1 MAFPELTPEQR
12 AAALEKAA
20 AARLRRAEVKSVLK
34 SGRLSLSRF
43 LADAQDDKALGRM
56 KVRTLLLSLPRVGE
70 TTADTVLE
78 EVGIAPTRRV
88 RGLGSQQRAELI
100 RRFG

>member
-1 MAFPELTPEQR
+1 MVLPELTPQQR

-20 AARLRRAEVKSVLK
+20 AARARRAEVKSVLK

-43 LADAQDDKALGRM
+43 LEEAQDDKVLGRM
-56 KVRTLLLSLPRVGE
+56 KVRALLLSLPRVGD

-78 EVGIAPTRRV
+78 EVGIASSRRV